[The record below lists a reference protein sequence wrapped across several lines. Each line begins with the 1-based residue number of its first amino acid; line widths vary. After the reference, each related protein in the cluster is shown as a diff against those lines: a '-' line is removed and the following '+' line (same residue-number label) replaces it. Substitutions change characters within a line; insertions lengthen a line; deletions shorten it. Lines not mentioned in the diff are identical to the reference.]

1 MRLYIHMILCGSL
14 YTLMYMLFDRILPYE
29 FPLKWKRW
37 LLRVNILFYLLPVP
51 WLAAE
56 LRDVLKMLL
65 ETVVGITFPEV
76 HDIKEI
82 DTFNGTDLWKSM
94 LVFNEEGKLIYITG
108 YEKVMP
114 VIKAVLV
121 LCMTALFLWIVLYT
135 KVSRQCKSSMVF
147 LDKNHH
153 YIQDQHTGKKVAVG
167 ISPCV
172 SSPVTVGLIKPAILL
187 PVDYHGY
194 DDALKEVILHE
205 LNHVSCKDAIER
217 FFCFGVIVVHIFN
230 PLAYYLFREMIAVSE
245 MISDEAALEGRTKQQ
260 KADYIRCI
268 MTASQ
273 GVSRSMILA
282 PSLGITKS
290 LLRKRMERIMGTGKK
305 KVWKKGMAV
314 FLMAVCVLG
323 SSIPAMAYQKP
334 NTILDT
340 DDENSWKGLDTYL
353 IIPKEKEDFFEENPF
368 EEKPMDF
375 SHGDEIYVDAN
386 GMVYYNEGA
395 DDKERSTCIHV
406 YEETTRYQHR
416 KNSDGSCSVV
426 KYASRRCKECG
437 HSIKGDILSENIYK
451 PCPH

>member
-1 MRLYIHMILCGSL
+1 
-14 YTLMYMLFDRILPYE
+14 
-29 FPLKWKRW
+29 
-37 LLRVNILFYLLPVP
+37 
-51 WLAAE
+51 
-56 LRDVLKMLL
+56 
-65 ETVVGITFPEV
+65 
-76 HDIKEI
+76 
-82 DTFNGTDLWKSM
+82 
-94 LVFNEEGKLIYITG
+94 
-108 YEKVMP
+108 
-114 VIKAVLV
+114 
-121 LCMTALFLWIVLYT
+121 
-135 KVSRQCKSSMVF
+135 MVF

-334 NTILDT
+334 STILDT

-353 IIPKEKEDFFEENPF
+353 MK
-368 EEKPMDF
+368 
-375 SHGDEIYVDAN
+375 
-386 GMVYYNEGA
+386 
-395 DDKERSTCIHV
+395 
-406 YEETTRYQHR
+406 Q
-416 KNSDGSCSVV
+416 
-426 KYASRRCKECG
+426 
-437 HSIKGDILSENIYK
+437 L
-451 PCPH
+451 

>member
-1 MRLYIHMILCGSL
+1 M
-14 YTLMYMLFDRILPYE
+14 
-29 FPLKWKRW
+29 
-37 LLRVNILFYLLPVP
+37 
-51 WLAAE
+51 
-56 LRDVLKMLL
+56 
-65 ETVVGITFPEV
+65 
-76 HDIKEI
+76 
-82 DTFNGTDLWKSM
+82 
-94 LVFNEEGKLIYITG
+94 
-108 YEKVMP
+108 
-114 VIKAVLV
+114 
-121 LCMTALFLWIVLYT
+121 
-135 KVSRQCKSSMVF
+135 
-147 LDKNHH
+147 
-153 YIQDQHTGKKVAVG
+153 
-167 ISPCV
+167 
-172 SSPVTVGLIKPAILL
+172 
-187 PVDYHGY
+187 
-194 DDALKEVILHE
+194 ILHE

-334 NTILDT
+334 STILDT

-395 DDKERSTCIHV
+395 DDKERSTCVHV

-416 KNSDGSCSVV
+416 KN
-426 KYASRRCKECG
+426 
-437 HSIKGDILSENIYK
+437 
-451 PCPH
+451 

>member
-14 YTLMYMLFDRILPYE
+14 CTLMYMLFDRILPYE

-56 LRDVLKMLL
+56 LRDVIKMLL

-205 LNHVSCKDAIER
+205 LNHVSCKDLFWCYR
-217 FFCFGVIVVHIFN
+217 CS
-230 PLAYYLFREMIAVSE
+230 YL
-245 MISDEAALEGRTKQQ
+245 
-260 KADYIRCI
+260 
-268 MTASQ
+268 
-273 GVSRSMILA
+273 
-282 PSLGITKS
+282 
-290 LLRKRMERIMGTGKK
+290 
-305 KVWKKGMAV
+305 
-314 FLMAVCVLG
+314 
-323 SSIPAMAYQKP
+323 
-334 NTILDT
+334 
-340 DDENSWKGLDTYL
+340 
-353 IIPKEKEDFFEENPF
+353 
-368 EEKPMDF
+368 
-375 SHGDEIYVDAN
+375 
-386 GMVYYNEGA
+386 
-395 DDKERSTCIHV
+395 
-406 YEETTRYQHR
+406 
-416 KNSDGSCSVV
+416 
-426 KYASRRCKECG
+426 
-437 HSIKGDILSENIYK
+437 
-451 PCPH
+451 